1 MIRFYSSILWRNIHR
16 GKVPYKAHLI
26 LTWKCQSRCVMC
38 DIWKRKSGDEFTLD
52 EWRLFFQRNQF
63 LKWITFTGGEPFLRN
78 DLSEIV
84 EAAARHCPDLYLI
97 NTPTNSLSP
106 DKVLQTVEGILHLGI
121 PEYVLSISLDG
132 PPEVHDRIRGIPGAW
147 DKAMEVLKG
156 AKTIQRSFPSGFNV
170 VLEYTLLPHSYGM
183 FNEMVDA
190 IRQHVPEIHA
200 GDFLLATANVSEHYY
215 GNTAGARAIRNK
227 QDYPL
232 IKSAL
237 DQVRDARRQHGKLS
251 PRYIIPQLYLDMAVP
266 YMSTDVPLMRCRAT
280 RSTIFIDPGG
290 GVYPCNAWNRVIGRL
305 RESDYSLRQVLEQ
318 PAIKQMREDMDSFKC
333 GGCWTPCEAVVSL
346 SEEIIHPRMILRIL
360 GVLFQTK

>member
-1 MIRFYSSILWRNIHR
+1 MARFYSTILWRNIHR
-16 GKVPYKAHLI
+16 GKLPYKAHLI

-52 EWRLFFQRNQF
+52 EWRLFFQRNPF
-63 LKWITFTGGEPFLRN
+63 LRWITFTGGEPFLRN
-78 DLSEIV
+78 DLSQIV
-84 EAAARHCPDLYLI
+84 EAAARHCSGLYLI

-106 DKVLQTVEGILHLGI
+106 DKVLQTVENILHLGI

-156 AKTIQRSFPSGFNV
+156 AKTIQKSFPSGFNV
-170 VLEYTLLPHSYGM
+170 VLEYTLLSESYGR

-190 IRQHVPEIHA
+190 VRQHVPEIHA

-215 GNTAGARAIRNK
+215 GNTAVAKDLRKRK
-227 QDYPL
+227 DYSL
-232 IKSAL
+232 IKSAIH
-237 DQVRDARRQHGKLS
+237 QVKNAREEQGRLNS
-251 PRYIIPQLYLDMAVP
+251 RYIIPQLYLDMAIP
-266 YMSTDVPLMRCRAT
+266 YMQTDVPLMHCRAT
-280 RSTIFIDPGG
+280 RSTIFIDPAGA
-290 GVYPCNAWNRVIGRL
+290 VYPCNAWNKILGHL
-305 RESDYSLRQVLEQ
+305 RESDYTLKQILDQ
-318 PAIKQMREDMDSFKC
+318 PIIKQIREDMDSFKC

-346 SEEIIHPRMILRIL
+346 SEEIIHPKTILRIL